1 LPESTRGRKRSGKS
15 FGYVTRVTFDVLI
28 VLGCR
33 VSTGPLAHAA
43 LRRVE
48 RAALAYHE
56 HGAELVI
63 ASGGKTWQGVM
74 EAEAFARHL
83 ARRGLPEACLL
94 LERESMTTRG
104 NARGTARLL
113 LGRVV
118 GHIGLVTCD
127 WHMPRALRLFER
139 VGLRATPLPAP
150 TPPGPLHVALTRR
163 ARERASA
170 LFDYL
175 PAPRWFR
182 A

>member
-1 LPESTRGRKRSGKS
+1 MLP
-15 FGYVTRVTFDVLI
+15 RVTFDVLI

-33 VSTGPLAHAA
+33 VSTGPLTHAA

-48 RAALAYHE
+48 RAALAYQE

-63 ASGGKTWQGVM
+63 TSGGKSWQGVM

-83 ARRGLPEACLL
+83 ARRGVPEARLL

-113 LGRVV
+113 RGRATNRV
-118 GHIGLVTCD
+118 GLVTCD

-139 VGLRATPLPAP
+139 FGLRATPLPTT
-150 TPPGPLHVALTRR
+150 TPGGPLHVVLERQ
-163 ARERASA
+163 AREHLSQ

-175 PAPRWFR
+175 LAPRRFR